1 MNTSPLFLRLILVL
15 LTALLLA
22 QPARA
27 AEDEAKEG
35 EEGAEARPK
44 VVYVDLAPP
53 FVVNY
58 GNPAKGHH
66 YIQARITLRV
76 EGPDAEEKI
85 EFHKAPLRHNLVM
98 LLSGIPRGEADTPK
112 QRETI
117 RRKALK
123 VVQET
128 MKELEP
134 EIQVKDL
141 LFTSFVIQ

>member
-1 MNTSPLFLRLILVL
+1 MNPGFPFSRILL
-15 LTALLLA
+15 LLLAALLLA
-22 QPARA
+22 RPLMA
-27 AEDEAKEG
+27 AEEAKEG

-44 VVYVDLAPP
+44 AVYVDLAPP
-53 FVVNY
+53 FVTNY
-58 GNPAKGHH
+58 GSPARGHH

-98 LLSGIPRGEADTPK
+98 LLSGIPRGEADTPE
-112 QRETI
+112 QREVI
-117 RRKALK
+117 RKKALK

-134 EIQVKDL
+134 EIEVKDL